1 MWWWGKDF
9 GGEMWSEG
17 GENKILGSKILE
29 KGWKDGEDGF
39 VNPSKDVDF
48 GFGWDACKT

>member
-9 GGEMWSEG
+9 GGEMCSEG
-17 GENKILGSKILE
+17 GNKILGSRILE